1 MASEIITNDLQV
13 TPDKQVYYTGCC
25 VIWVS
30 NGSLLM
36 HYGKR
41 QVTCMSCIRVLTL
54 LTGLFEHI
62 YISIYSVLLI
72 YWIITGHYIII

>member
-1 MASEIITNDLQV
+1 MVSEITTNDLV

-36 HYGKR
+36 QKKAGNMH
-41 QVTCMSCIRVLTL
+41 VLHSTTHPL
-54 LTGLFEHI
+54 NGFIEAYI
-62 YISIYSVLLI
+62 YISIYSVL
-72 YWIITGHYIII
+72 